1 MVLLRLRHRA
11 ERRSPTRVERDDP
24 VRLAPGVD
32 NESCLTWLDG
42 ALEQAIKRRKPGL
55 YAYLEAVLEEV
66 LFETGSQHP
75 EHARD

>member
-1 MVLLRLRHRA
+1 MRLV
-11 ERRSPTRVERDDP
+11 S
-24 VRLAPGVD
+24 GVD
-32 NESCLTWLDG
+32 NESCLTWLDR
-42 ALEQAIKRRKPGL
+42 ALEQAFKRRKPEL

>member
-1 MVLLRLRHRA
+1 MH
-11 ERRSPTRVERDDP
+11 
-24 VRLAPGVD
+24 LAPGVD

-55 YAYLEAVLEEV
+55 YAYLEEV
-66 LFETGSQHP
+66 LFEMGSQHP